1 MISSDISPAS
11 RRALAFLA
19 ALVLLGAFSIGA
31 ASASAALPVYEG
43 DMSFPEIH
51 GPSDPEEYSWEIRLD
66 EGQELQQIDEEH
78 AEVYYT
84 EGHHPAFGIDAEPAH
99 DAVGSTVP
107 TSLTVTE
114 GDILTLIVHH
124 RAGNPAAGGSPF
136 VYPISPGEGWEGG
149 FSTVIIQGPKDE
161 RELREERERLARERE
176 STAIPSA
183 GCLVPKLKGLT
194 LKRSKERLRNAGCR
208 IGEVRKAD
216 DTRATAG
223 KVVRQDPK
231 PGRAMVAGTWVD
243 IRLGR

>member
-1 MISSDISPAS
+1 
-11 RRALAFLA
+11 
-19 ALVLLGAFSIGA
+19 
-31 ASASAALPVYEG
+31 
-43 DMSFPEIH
+43 
-51 GPSDPEEYSWEIRLD
+51 LD
-66 EGQELQQIDEEH
+66 EGQELEQIDEQH
-78 AEVYYT
+78 AAVYYT
-84 EGHHPAFGIDAEPAH
+84 EGHHHALDIYAEPAH

-114 GDILTLIVHH
+114 GDVLTLIVHH
-124 RAGNPAAGGSPF
+124 RAGNPAAGGAAF
-136 VYPISPGEGWEGG
+136 VYPISAGDGWEGG
-149 FSTVIIQGPKDE
+149 FSTIIIQGPKDELELQEE

-176 STAIPSA
+176 SNAIPSA

-216 DTRATAG
+216 DVRATAG